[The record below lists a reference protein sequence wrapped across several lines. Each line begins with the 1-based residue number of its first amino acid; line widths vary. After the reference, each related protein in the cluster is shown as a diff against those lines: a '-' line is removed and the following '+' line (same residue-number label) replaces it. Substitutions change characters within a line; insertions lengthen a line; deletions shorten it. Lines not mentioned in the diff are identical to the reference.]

1 MIFKGGENK
10 MFKEKLEQ
18 FNTVNLNLALREKCP
33 YMEFFL
39 IRISRIQ
46 TQYGGLLGKS
56 PYSIQIRENTD

>member
-18 FNTVNLNLALREKCP
+18 FNTVNLNLALREKCS

-39 IRISRIQ
+39 IRIF
-46 TQYGGLLGKS
+46 
-56 PYSIQIRENTD
+56 PYSDSIRRFTG